1 MEYRNA
7 SRLELNLRIN
17 HEVVGEI
24 NAWLMEEC
32 RGMVMENI
40 TPIIAYSGAR
50 DLITMQKCV

>member
-7 SRLELNLRIN
+7 SRLELNPRIN
-17 HEVVGEI
+17 HEAVGQI

-32 RGMVMENI
+32 HGKVMGNI

-50 DLITMQKCV
+50 GLITMQKCV